1 MKVFRKFN
9 QILDKRQKSRIVILF
24 FLTLIGTVLE
34 VLGVSLMIPLIQ
46 AIMVPDIITTNKY
59 IAKVC
64 EILDLHSHRTFV
76 IACIGALI
84 LIFIFKDLFLMFEY
98 YVRERFVCN
107 NRLATEIKLFE
118 AFLNKPYEYY
128 LNASTGEIMRIISD
142 DVRGA
147 YGLLTTLIYTI
158 SEMVVS
164 FGLLV
169 TIFII
174 DPKMST
180 FVAVLMIVLMA
191 IITHIIKPKLAR
203 AGRENQINSAIMYKW
218 KYSAITG
225 IKEIIVTRKKDFFK
239 ENYINAGKRLVRT
252 EQLSSVCGNIPRLL
266 IEMVSVCSML
276 LFIGIQI
283 YCGRDIESLIP
294 ALGAFAM
301 AAVKLMPAANRI
313 VSALNQIAYS
323 TPVLDKVI
331 EHLTYFCDNN
341 GNASG
346 NVNANEAKPG
356 DNSANMNS
364 IGGKYTVI
372 NAENENCGNDNN
384 GNDNNDD
391 DNNRKD
397 SCDTGTALTFKNKI
411 EFKNITYR
419 YPNANK
425 DVLYDATMEIPIGK
439 SVGIVGTSG
448 AGKTTVVDVLLG
460 LLRPKAGEILLDG
473 KDVMQNYSAWLSN
486 IGYIPQM
493 IFLIDESIKKNVAFG
508 VKDEDIDEKRVWEAL
523 HEAQLDDYV
532 RELPKGIDTEIGER
546 GIRLSGGQRQ
556 RIGIA
561 RALYPDPEFLIFD
574 EATSALD
581 NETEKAIMESINSLQ
596 GKKTMVIIA
605 HRLETI
611 KKCDMVYRVKDKKIE
626 RDR

>member
-1 MKVFRKFN
+1 MQIIRIIEYFERKSKMKVFRKFN

-341 GNASG
+341 GNA
-346 NVNANEAKPG
+346 NAN
-356 DNSANMNS
+356 SAGRVNEN
-364 IGGKYTVI
+364 G
-372 NAENENCGNDNN
+372 AENGTENRAKNESNCNVDAKNN
-384 GNDNNDD
+384 T
-391 DNNRKD
+391 
-397 SCDTGTALTFKNKI
+397 SDTGTALTFKNKI

>member
-341 GNASG
+341 GN
-346 NVNANEAKPG
+346 
-356 DNSANMNS
+356 
-364 IGGKYTVI
+364 
-372 NAENENCGNDNN
+372 
-384 GNDNNDD
+384 DNNDD